1 MFVLLKSTP
10 ALTKSVSCSVNYR
23 LFSTANARRF
33 AERRIVPFTPE
44 QLFDVVA
51 DVDRYN
57 EFVPWCTASKV
68 TARVDK
74 HHMVADL
81 SVGFRFLSE
90 SYSSVITLDRP
101 RSVKV
106 DVPTSSLFEYLINDW
121 EFIPHPKGTEL
132 YFKVHF
138 AFRSR
143 LYQQMSNLFFED
155 VVKKMVSAFENRCH
169 VLHQAKRERRR
180 RSVSDAIDDTDDTT
194 PGVMRRW

>member
-1 MFVLLKSTP
+1 MLVTRRVPP
-10 ALTKSVSCSVNYR
+10 APFYHMLQHRHYSS
-23 LFSTANARRF
+23 AHGRRF
-33 AERRIVPFTPE
+33 SERRVVPFTPE

-51 DVDRYN
+51 DVDRYH
-57 EFVPWCTASKV
+57 EFVPWCTASRV

-74 HHMVADL
+74 HHIVADL

-121 EFIPHPKGTEL
+121 EFVPHAKGTEL
-132 YFKVHF
+132 SFKVQF

-143 LYQQMSNLFFED
+143 LYQHMSNLFFED
-155 VVKKMVSAFENRCH
+155 VVKQMVSAFESRCH
-169 VLHQAKRERRR
+169 VLHRTKPERRR
-180 RSVSDAIDDTDDTT
+180 PGIADAVDDDDETP

>member
-1 MFVLLKSTP
+1 MLVSKRTLAVLNPRVL
-10 ALTKSVSCSVNYR
+10 VYR
-23 LFSTANARRF
+23 QYSSANTRRF

-44 QLFDVVA
+44 QLYDVVA
-51 DVDRYN
+51 DVDRYH
-57 EFVPWCTASKV
+57 EFVPWCTASRVK
-68 TARVDK
+68 TRVDK

-132 YFKVHF
+132 SFKVHF
-138 AFRSR
+138 AFRSV

-155 VVKKMVSAFENRCH
+155 VVKKMVSAFETRCH
-169 VLHQAKRERRR
+169 FLHRTKPERRKR
-180 RSVSDAIDDTDDTT
+180 GIADAIEDDDETSN
-194 PGVMRRW
+194 GVMRRW